1 MITCWS
7 HKPYLRFSQEFVYK
21 PTQLKKEQFLFFSF
35 KSFVNSHHPKEILT
49 LDEFFKLREE
59 VLAKKS
65 DSSAEEEDGS
75 DEQPPGEEAPPG
87 VESEGGKVRRIC
99 FFYLVGK

>member
-1 MITCWS
+1 M
-7 HKPYLRFSQEFVYK
+7 
-21 PTQLKKEQFLFFSF
+21 FFSF

-87 VESEGGKVRRIC
+87 VESEGGKVMNKS
-99 FFYLVGK
+99 YLINLIIFTKKEEITLDLCQF